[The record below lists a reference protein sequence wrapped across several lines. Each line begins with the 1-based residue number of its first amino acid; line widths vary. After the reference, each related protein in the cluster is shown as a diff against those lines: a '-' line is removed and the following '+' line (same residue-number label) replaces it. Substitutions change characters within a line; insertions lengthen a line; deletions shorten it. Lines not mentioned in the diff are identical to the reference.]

1 MHRDARKRWNRGHW
15 TRGPWVIVPALLL
28 ANPSLL
34 IAAEGPPTQPDEQ
47 LDEVVVGGT
56 RLKSERNAQKII
68 DWIARLVGSFTFEGQ
83 VDVRGK
89 GNAGDLRPVQGTA
102 ICTGFG
108 PAPAVQCE
116 IRARWPEAR
125 GDQTI
130 PGGVSHLDPAM
141 ILYGFEPNRLGI
153 RYMLVG
159 SRGVSN
165 SDLAQLVGD
174 TLVSRKACA
183 DFPGDCQRLMRVT
196 AAPDL
201 KQVQM
206 RIELQVDGVKA
217 LEYAFVMVRVE
228 GSVSVVH
235 PGRSDQ

>member
-1 MHRDARKRWNRGHW
+1 MARKRWIRGHF
-15 TRGPWVIVPALLL
+15 IVPALLL
-28 ANPSLL
+28 ADPAVPAEAENP
-34 IAAEGPPTQPDEQ
+34 PPRADEQ
-47 LDEVVVGGT
+47 LDEVVVGGI
-56 RLKSERNAQKII
+56 RLKPQRNAQKII
-68 DWIARLVGSFTFEGQ
+68 DWMARLVGSFTFEGH
-83 VDVRGK
+83 VDLRGR
-89 GNAGDLRPVQGTA
+89 GNAADLLQVEGTG

-116 IRARWPEAR
+116 IQVRWPEAR
-125 GDQTI
+125 GLNGEPI

-159 SRGVSN
+159 NRGVSN

-174 TLVSRKACA
+174 ALVSRKPCA
-183 DFPGDCQRLMRVT
+183 DFPGDCQRLMSVT

-201 KQVQM
+201 KQVEM

-217 LEYAFVMVRVE
+217 LEYAFVMRRVS
-228 GSVSVVH
+228 GSAAVTH
-235 PGRSDQ
+235 PGRSGK